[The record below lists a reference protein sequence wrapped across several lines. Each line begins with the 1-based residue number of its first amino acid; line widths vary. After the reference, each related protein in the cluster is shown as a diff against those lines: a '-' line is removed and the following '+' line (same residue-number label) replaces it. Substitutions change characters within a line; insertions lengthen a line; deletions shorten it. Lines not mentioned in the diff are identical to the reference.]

1 MAISILDST
10 GPLIKLLISLMRILI
25 ISYLS
30 DMGVSMLSRHSSRMT
45 ISSLRMDS
53 LSMVCLAKISL
64 NSKLR
69 FLHTDMIILIM
80 LMKFNVRMW

>member
-25 ISYLS
+25 TSYLS